1 MNTKAVYA
9 ACLFAAL
16 NICTLSARAE
26 ADVTPQTYTYG
37 THLDIQKVLSMKQD
51 ATPACGI
58 VNARMTYLDSR
69 VFKSMCIRRHT
80 RYTAIQRVAGERAK
94 AR

>member
-26 ADVTPQTYTYG
+26 ANVTPQTYTYG
-37 THLDIQKVLSMKQD
+37 THLDIQKVLSMKED
-51 ATPACGI
+51 ATPSCGI
-58 VNARMTYLDSR
+58 VNARMTYLDSQGKPQALDYR
-69 VFKSMCIRRHT
+69 KFADNCN
-80 RYTAIQRVAGERAK
+80 EDN
-94 AR
+94 

>member
-26 ADVTPQTYTYG
+26 ASVTAHAYDYG
-37 THLDIQKVLSMKQD
+37 THLDIKLSLIHISE
-51 ATPACGI
+51 P
-58 VNARMTYLDSR
+58 
-69 VFKSMCIRRHT
+69 T
-80 RYTAIQRVAGERAK
+80 RPY
-94 AR
+94 

>member
-26 ADVTPQTYTYG
+26 ADVSSKTYTYG
-37 THLDIQKVLSMKQD
+37 TQLDIKKVVSSKQD
-51 ATPACGI
+51 ATPSCGV
-58 VNARMTYLDSR
+58 VNAQLTYLTPRTKPGVLDYRKISDSCN
-69 VFKSMCIRRHT
+69 SDN
-80 RYTAIQRVAGERAK
+80 
-94 AR
+94 

>member
-26 ADVTPQTYTYG
+26 ADVSPETYTYG
-37 THLDIQKVLSMKQD
+37 TQLDISKVLSLKQD
-51 ATPACGI
+51 ATPSCAI
-58 VNARMTYLDSR
+58 VNAQLTYLDSQSKTR
-69 VFKSMCIRRHT
+69 VLDYRKFSDNCNSDN
-80 RYTAIQRVAGERAK
+80 
-94 AR
+94 

>member
-26 ADVTPQTYTYG
+26 ADVAPKTYTYG
-37 THLDIQKVLSMKQD
+37 SHLDIRKVLSLSED
-51 ATPACGI
+51 STPSCGV
-58 VNARMTYLDSR
+58 VNARLTYLDSQSR
-69 VFKSMCIRRHT
+69 TQVLDYSKLADHCNS
-80 RYTAIQRVAGERAK
+80 EN
-94 AR
+94 

>member
-1 MNTKAVYA
+1 MNTKAIYA

-51 ATPACGI
+51 ATPSCGI
-58 VNARMTYLDSR
+58 VNARMTYLDSQGKTNVLDYSKFADR
-69 VFKSMCIRRHT
+69 CNE
-80 RYTAIQRVAGERAK
+80 GN
-94 AR
+94 

>member
-1 MNTKAVYA
+1 MNNKSVIA

-37 THLDIQKVLSMKQD
+37 THLDIQKVISLKQD
-51 ATPACGI
+51 NSVNCGI
-58 VNARMTYLDSR
+58 VEARMTYLDSAGQTR
-69 VFKSMCIRRHT
+69 VLDYSKFADGCNNDN
-80 RYTAIQRVAGERAK
+80 
-94 AR
+94 

>member
-26 ADVTPQTYTYG
+26 ADVAPKTYTYG
-37 THLDIQKVLSMKQD
+37 SHLDIRKVVSLTED
-51 ATPACGI
+51 ASPSCGV
-58 VNARMTYLDSR
+58 VNARLTYLDSLSR
-69 VFKSMCIRRHT
+69 TQVLDYSKFADHCNS
-80 RYTAIQRVAGERAK
+80 EN
-94 AR
+94 

>member
-1 MNTKAVYA
+1 MNTKAIYA

-37 THLDIQKVLSMKQD
+37 THLDIQKVVSLTQD
-51 ATPACGI
+51 SAPSCGI
-58 VNARMTYLDSR
+58 VNARLTYLDSKGKTQALDYSK
-69 VFKSMCIRRHT
+69 FSDDCHE
-80 RYTAIQRVAGERAK
+80 GN
-94 AR
+94 